1 MPAYL
6 FFGEM
11 IAEGDVVDIFP
22 QDPAGPVYLSESGS
36 RVYSV
41 LPDTGAAAG
50 GFPNPVYSSSELPFA
65 KNSVDLVVSTTLFY
79 VVEKQ
84 SRERLL
90 KEIRRMV
97 SADGVVAL
105 VLPNRQK
112 AGIFYSTPDDC
123 PDYWDFER
131 MMRRHFPHITILSQK
146 PLAGA
151 VLEPMGRSS
160 VPDLALNDSLLASDP
175 EEPSHYIAVCSSR
188 YRRINEQLMARLPF
202 SSLEDS
208 VAGDLESMRSALEIA
223 RREAAVHSREIPKL
237 RSRAEQLE
245 KRLMDEEERNREL
258 LEIRNKSEITFHRL
272 EVAEKALGRA
282 DARTKELETDLA
294 DKQRDFL
301 ESQSNIRRLNREL
314 GDLTV
319 AFEKSKTE
327 GEQLEN
333 ERLRMH
339 ETVSELQSRIKTL
352 QRKIDDSTE
361 QLAGI
366 ETDREEY
373 HKRMNLAAGELRDE
387 RERRLKAEHRMVLL
401 EEERD
406 FGKKALEENIEKLRG
421 YIKERD
427 DAVEARKQ
435 TQEKLD
441 HFMEE
446 IEKGKGAS
454 IEEAES
460 LRVIIAGLNDEIE
473 NLKKAAAAAREE
485 TAQKESALIEAREE
499 NRSREGEIERLKQ
512 ELEDSGSK
520 LAEALDNLKKS
531 EQDLAGS
538 EQEIESMKQELE
550 GSGSM
555 LEDTSDDLEKAR
567 QKIRETEKELS
578 DALEELEKSRQMNS
592 QLQDAMSGLDEKVS
606 ERDGRIAEMEKNV
619 SDLRQAVRESDE
631 ETHWRNKAEEAQKE
645 ISSLN
650 KELETLRETSE
661 WDSSMKPDGAELKEA
676 PDELASKVRDLESEV
691 DRLKKENEVGLLAVR
706 EDVETELRL
715 VRTELDTRDSELWE
729 AREEIIRLRAQLA
742 ATVDDAEH
750 RGEVVPHQ
758 KAIEEQEKVIH
769 SLTEERNGLIKL
781 AEKTERSLAR
791 RKSHIKKLIAILKH
805 ERVLYRQQGGSEP
818 VEIADEELD
827 RVFEVEDSGSEDNA
841 VSEVLRDP
849 D

>member
-6 FFGEM
+6 FFRELITG
-11 IAEGDVVDIFP
+11 GDVLDICP

-36 RVYSV
+36 RVYSI
-41 LPDTGAAAG
+41 LPDTSAAAD
-50 GFPNPVYSSSELPFA
+50 GFPHPVCSSSELPFA
-65 KNSVDLVVSTTLFY
+65 KNSVDLVVSTTLFS

-112 AGIFYSTPDDC
+112 TGIFYSTPDDC

-146 PLAGA
+146 PLAGS

-160 VPDLALNDSLLASDP
+160 VPDLALNDSLLDSDL

-188 YRRINEQLMARLPF
+188 YRRINEQLMARFPF

-237 RSRAEQLE
+237 RSRAEELE

-258 LEIRNKSEITFHRL
+258 LEMRNKSEITLHRL
-272 EVAEKALGRA
+272 EVNEKALGRA
-282 DARTKELETDLA
+282 DVRIKELESDLA
-294 DKQRDFL
+294 DTERNYL
-301 ESQSNIRRLNREL
+301 ESESRVRRQQREL

-319 AFEKSKTE
+319 AFDKSKKE

-339 ETVSELQSRIKTL
+339 ETVAELQSRIKTL

-373 HKRMNLAAGELRDE
+373 QKRMNLAAGELRDE
-387 RERRLKAEHRMVLL
+387 RERRLKAEHRIVLL
-401 EEERD
+401 EEDRD
-406 FGKKALEENIEKLRG
+406 FGKKALEENLEKLRR
-421 YIKERD
+421 YLKERD
-427 DAVEARKQ
+427 DAIEARREA
-435 TQEKLD
+435 QEKLD
-441 HFMEE
+441 RFMEE

-454 IEEAES
+454 IEEAEG
-460 LRVIIAGLNDEIE
+460 LRIKIAGLNDEIE
-473 NLKKAAAAAREE
+473 NLKNSAAAAREE
-485 TAQKESALIEAREE
+485 TAQKEAALIESQEE
-499 NRSREGEIERLKQ
+499 NKGSEGEIERLKQ
-512 ELEDSGSK
+512 EL
-520 LAEALDNLKKS
+520 
-531 EQDLAGS
+531 AGN
-538 EQEIESMKQELE
+538 EQEIESLKEELE
-550 GSGSM
+550 GFGSR
-555 LEDTSDDLEKAR
+555 LEGTSDDLEKAR
-567 QKIRETEKELS
+567 QKIMETEKELA
-578 DALEELEKSRQMNS
+578 DALGELEKSRLMNS
-592 QLQDAMSGLDEKVS
+592 ELQDAVSGFEVKVS

-619 SDLRQAVRESDE
+619 SDLRQAVRESVE
-631 ETHWRNKAEEAQKE
+631 ETHWRNKAEEARKE
-645 ISSLN
+645 TASLRQ
-650 KELETLRETSE
+650 ELETFRETSE
-661 WDSSMKPDGAELKEA
+661 WDSSIKSGEAESKKA
-676 PDELASKVRDLESEV
+676 RDELVEKTKFLESEV
-691 DRLKKENEVGLLAVR
+691 ERLKKENEVGLLAVR

-742 ATVDDAEH
+742 ATIDDAEH
-750 RGEVVPHQ
+750 RGEAIPHQ

-791 RKSHIKKLIAILKH
+791 RKSHINKLIAILKH

-827 RVFEVEDSGSEDNA
+827 RVFGVEDSESEDNA